1 MLKMSNC
8 FHNGIAVADIHQ
20 ARESL
25 GNSLGVAWT
34 PVRSFDPLPFWT
46 PDQGEHE
53 VVVHACYSREGPV
66 HLELCEGNSP
76 FYDPK
81 AVPDSRHVGF
91 WTDDL
96 AAEAEQL
103 QRHGWR
109 PLAAGA
115 SPQDGFGLICYL
127 SPPDGGLV
135 VELVSPDLRPVI
147 AEWLLAEV

>member
-1 MLKMSNC
+1 
-8 FHNGIAVADIHQ
+8 
-20 ARESL
+20 
-25 GNSLGVAWT
+25 
-34 PVRSFDPLPFWT
+34 
-46 PDQGEHE
+46 

-76 FYDPK
+76 FYDPG

-96 AAEAEQL
+96 AAEAEEL

-135 VELVSPDLRPVI
+135 IELVSPDLRPVI